1 MNPWVT
7 EVFSP
12 YSLAIFHSLPCYAPP
27 LHRSPPPPPLFFPP
41 LRQYREGKLDLPQ
54 MGYSTASL
62 AEAIAGLCLENTFGD
77 TDDVAGDLVD
87 ARATLREYMKP
98 TARACDPFTVDH

>member
-1 MNPWVT
+1 M
-7 EVFSP
+7 
-12 YSLAIFHSLPCYAPP
+12 LRAPP
-27 LHRSPPPPPLFFPP
+27 ASFSSPPPFILPSSPP
-41 LRQYREGKLDLPQ
+41 QYREGKLDLPQ